1 MNRISQIEN
10 DETSNNNN
18 INNNNNNQDQED
30 DIIVVDQMNQSINSD
45 TQSNSFKIEENII
58 FCGRNL
64 NVTKSQ
70 LIVLCLLMPYM
81 FLTSSYYSLFAP
93 FLPGE
98 ALKVR

>member
-1 MNRISQIEN
+1 MSTISQIE
-10 DETSNNNN
+10 DEEGSNNY
-18 INNNNNNQDQED
+18 NNNGED
-30 DIIVVDQMNQSINSD
+30 DIIVVDRMNNSMNSE

-98 ALKVR
+98 ALKVRNNQSA

>member
-1 MNRISQIEN
+1 MNTISQIE
-10 DETSNNNN
+10 DEEGSNNF
-18 INNNNNNQDQED
+18 NNNEED
-30 DIIVVDQMNQSINSD
+30 DIIVVDRMNNSMNSD
-45 TQSNSFKIEENII
+45 IQSNSFKIEENII

-98 ALKVR
+98 ALKVRL